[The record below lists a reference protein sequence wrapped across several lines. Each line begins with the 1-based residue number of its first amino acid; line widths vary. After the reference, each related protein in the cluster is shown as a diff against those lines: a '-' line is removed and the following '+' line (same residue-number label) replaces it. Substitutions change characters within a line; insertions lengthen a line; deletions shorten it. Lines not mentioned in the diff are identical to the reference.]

1 MALNQDENARLR
13 ILVVEHERTAD
24 AALVGEQ
31 LDAANIGYTVVGPE
45 IGVQVPDSVE
55 GFDGLI
61 VLGGSPGPMEDD
73 VAPWLPGVRALI
85 ADALDTRVPYLGIC
99 LGAQMLA
106 HVAGGNV
113 ETMEAGPEIGLVD
126 MKLTEAGRKDE
137 LLGGLDENPVALQ
150 WHWLE
155 VVALPAGSVTL
166 CSSEGCA
173 NQAFKVGPNAWG
185 VQFHM
190 EAVARTARQ
199 WCDES
204 VDRLAE
210 LKIDPQTEIIDRID
224 SIEPSLKSRWSLVTN
239 RWIEVV
245 RENSRVT
252 A

>member
-1 MALNQDENARLR
+1 MPGC
-13 ILVVEHERTAD
+13 RTSEYD
-24 AALVGEQ
+24 
-31 LDAANIGYTVVGPE
+31 
-45 IGVQVPDSVE
+45 
-55 GFDGLI
+55 
-61 VLGGSPGPMEDD
+61 
-73 VAPWLPGVRALI
+73 
-85 ADALDTRVPYLGIC
+85 

-137 LLGGLDENPVALQ
+137 LLGGLDEKPVALQ

-173 NQAFKVGPNAWG
+173 NRPSRSARMPGA

-210 LKIDPQTEIIDRID
+210 LKIDPQTEIIDRFD

-239 RWIEVV
+239 RWIEMI
-245 RENSRVT
+245 RENSR
-252 A
+252 AGPA